1 LRLERARHLLY
12 QTTMPIMNVAFA
24 TGFVS
29 ASHFS
34 TCYRQLYGRTPRS
47 ERTALA

>member
-1 LRLERARHLLY
+1 
-12 QTTMPIMNVAFA
+12 MNAINAAFA

-34 TCYRQLYGRTPRS
+34 TCYRQLYGKTPRA
-47 ERTALA
+47 ERAAIV

>member
-1 LRLERARHLLY
+1 MMNAV
-12 QTTMPIMNVAFA
+12 NVAFA

-34 TCYRQLYGRTPRS
+34 TCYRQLYGSTPRA
-47 ERTALA
+47 ERAAIV

>member
-1 LRLERARHLLY
+1 
-12 QTTMPIMNVAFA
+12 MNAIDLPFA

-34 TCYRQLYGRTPRS
+34 TCYRQLYGKTPRA
-47 ERTALA
+47 ERAAIA

>member
-1 LRLERARHLLY
+1 VSAPTKRWNLEL
-12 QTTMPIMNVAFA
+12 T

-34 TCYRQLYGRTPRS
+34 TCYRQLCGKTPRA
-47 ERTALA
+47 ERAAIG